1 MQANDN
7 NRRGSNND
15 PSRDRLLTE
24 GQRKFSGKTRQSSY
38 IRKHGKSERS
48 LSELSL
54 ESTTTMNRQG
64 ERIKPNYREI
74 PLKEMMTHYS
84 PQWLAWIGF
93 LASVAAALQL
103 PMFGYI
109 LSQYVFVLDMPI
121 ETDDEKA
128 AFEHERNVW
137 TWAFLGLVLGIGL
150 SSFVQKLCFGYG
162 GDNLTLR
169 LRIKLFEAYLNKH
182 IGWFD
187 NKERAPGVLTNI
199 ITEDVSAVNGLTT
212 EAIGIMVEAGLGI
225 LISSLVCFVFSWRL
239 AIVVTI
245 ISPFMIIGG
254 LGMAKL

>member
-1 MQANDN
+1 
-7 NRRGSNND
+7 
-15 PSRDRLLTE
+15 
-24 GQRKFSGKTRQSSY
+24 
-38 IRKHGKSERS
+38 
-48 LSELSL
+48 
-54 ESTTTMNRQG
+54 MNRHG
-64 ERIKPNYREI
+64 ERIKPNYRDI

-84 PQWLAWIGF
+84 PQYLAWIGF
-93 LASVAAALQL
+93 FASVVAALQL

-109 LSQYVFVLDMPI
+109 LSQYVFVLDMPV
-121 ETDDEKA
+121 ETDEDKA
-128 AFEHERNVW
+128 AFEEERNVW
-137 TWAFLGLVLGIGL
+137 TWAFLGLVIGIGL

-225 LISSLVCFVFSWRL
+225 VISSLVCFIFSWRL
-239 AIVVTI
+239 AIIVTI